1 MAYAPGAAATRNP
14 SRTAASTRPRSGSNG
29 RPMVPQQQ
37 VSSRRQGLTTFAA
50 GLGLGI
56 ALGAALGILFA
67 PRAGSET
74 RRAIGRRG
82 KKIRNGASDA
92 WEDLRL
98 ELAATKRALK
108 RKRRDREVET

>member
-1 MAYAPGAAATRNP
+1 MAYAPGAAATRTP
-14 SRTAASTRPRSGSNG
+14 SRTGASARPRSSSNG
-29 RPMVPQQQ
+29 RPGASQPE
-37 VSSRRQGLTTFAA
+37 VSSRRKGLTTFAA

-67 PRAGSET
+67 PRSGSET

-98 ELAATKRALK
+98 ELAATKRAL
-108 RKRRDREVET
+108 